1 MNLKANIKVLL
12 LSLLITWGA
21 FTQVSAQ
28 KIGYCNIEFVLAQM
42 PETQS
47 MNQTLQTYSK
57 KLSENLEAKNKF
69 AQTKLQAYQAKVE
82 NGATEEELK
91 PLMDELVKLDNE
103 LKETAADS
111 ERKLQTKRI
120 ELLGPIQEKLQK
132 EIKALAEE
140 NEFTYILNTVD
151 GSGVSLVLKAPEEN
165 DVTAKLMERLGI
177 QLPEESK

>member
-1 MNLKANIKVLL
+1 M
-12 LSLLITWGA
+12 LLIGG
-21 FTQVSAQ
+21 FLTQVAAQ
-28 KIGYCNIEFVLAQM
+28 KIGYCNIEFVLSQM

-57 KLSENLEAKNKF
+57 KLSENLEAKNTF
-69 AQTKLQAYQAKVE
+69 AQSKLQAYQAKLE
-82 NGATEEELK
+82 GGATEEELK

-111 ERKLQTKRI
+111 ERKLQQKRI

-132 EIKALAEE
+132 EIKTLAETDGY
-140 NEFTYILNTVD
+140 TYILNTVD

-177 QLPEESK
+177 PMPEAAAAGGK